1 MLKYL
6 WEARKMSMFDEARS
20 IAVMMKMRGLSQ
32 TETAKM
38 LGVSQPYIANKLR
51 LLQLDEGLQNKI
63 CASGMTERH
72 ARSLLRLSPEQ
83 RGEALDRIIAK
94 NLSVAESEA
103 LIDFM
108 RSADIP
114 RKIGGA
120 DRIRGIDMFIKET
133 KNTLSALSSIG
144 VTTSQKVSYHG
155 SKIMITIAIENV

>member
-1 MLKYL
+1 
-6 WEARKMSMFDEARS
+6 MSMFDEARS

-63 CASGMTERH
+63 CASGITERH

-83 RGEALDRIIAK
+83 RGEALDRIMAK
-94 NLSVAESEA
+94 KLSVAESEA

-108 RSADIP
+108 RSADIS

-120 DRIRGIDMFIKET
+120 DRIREIDMFMKET